1 MKIKH
6 LHQLLDKEIEL
17 PKAQEFYARLSLDEQ
32 REVNAFQNIAKLAQE
47 IPSPSPSDEFLARTM
62 ARIRTRPRPRR
73 TLWTWLRTPWLSPL
87 SLMASAAMVAVIIGG
102 WPLLQTNRPISS
114 ELLSSNRKIS
124 RSPPHRSVMVRMVY
138 AAPQAQ
144 AVAVAGDFNDWKPDI
159 TPLHRTPN
167 GIWMVEIP
175 LSVGSK
181 YQYMFVVDDQWVT
194 DPNAA
199 TTMDDGFGGKNAL
212 IEL

>member
-1 MKIKH
+1 MKVKH
-6 LHQLLDKEIEL
+6 LHQLLDNEIDFS
-17 PKAQEFYARLSLDEQ
+17 KQEFYARLSLDEQ
-32 REVNAFQNIAKLAQE
+32 REVNAFQNIAKLAQK

-73 TLWTWLRTPWLSPL
+73 TFWTWLRTPWLSPL

-102 WPLLQTNRPISS
+102 WPLLQSNKPTSS
-114 ELLSSNRKIS
+114 ELLSNRKIPG
-124 RSPPHRSVMVRMVY
+124 SPPHSSVMVRMVY

-144 AVAVAGDFNDWKPDI
+144 AVAVAGDFNGWKPDS
-159 TPLHRTPN
+159 TPLHRTPS

-199 TTMDDGFGGKNAL
+199 ATMDDGFGGKNAL